1 MASTT
6 PTNVDSSIR
15 EVWAKGVLREHLI
28 AGFFG
33 KFVGPEGSSAAIVQK
48 TELLDKPGDLIHIQ
62 TTVPLSGA
70 GVTGDT
76 ATLVGNEENLTT
88 AEILVQP
95 QFYRHGVRWYR
106 RANKKS
112 IVALR
117 DEAKL
122 RLAEWG
128 EEKMDDLRFAQFASI
143 TDADVPGAAV
153 GRYAANEYV
162 PVGTVDGADA
172 GSTIDKADI
181 LAANKLT
188 VVDLQTIKL
197 RLVNQKAKPL
207 KTAGGEPVYA
217 MVCHP
222 NALFDIKRDSEY
234 RDWVKDAER
243 RGPDN
248 PFFTGATAMVDGM
261 VLYEH
266 PNVPTYTSQ
275 AGIKSAVNIAF
286 GANAFVEG
294 VDENPSW
301 DEDSFDYGNEFGIAY
316 KFAFQPR
323 RALKLSSLLV
333 YSAAVDK

>member
-15 EVWAKGVLREHLI
+15 EVWAKGVLREHLVS
-28 AGFFG
+28 GFFG

-62 TTVPLSGA
+62 TTVPLTGA

-95 QFYRHGVRWYR
+95 HFYRHGVRWFR

-128 EEKMDDLRFAQFASI
+128 EEKMDDIRFAQFSSI

-181 LAANKLT
+181 TRREQADRRGPSDDQAPPRQPEGQAAQ
-188 VVDLQTIKL
+188 DGWRQ
-197 RLVNQKAKPL
+197 
-207 KTAGGEPVYA
+207 PVYA

-266 PNVPTYTSQ
+266 PNVVTYNSQTGSSRRSTSPSAPT
-275 AGIKSAVNIAF
+275 
-286 GANAFVEG
+286 
-294 VDENPSW
+294 PSW
-301 DEDSFDYGNEFGIAY
+301 RAWTRTRPGTRTDFDYGNEFGIAY